1 MEEIKIINL
10 IQAKRYIKNGVIP
23 IRLEI
28 SKYITK
34 PTDDDDVLVFVFN
47 KADTTEVW
55 EKWKNR
61 TLV

>member
-10 IQAKRYIKNGVIP
+10 IQAKRYIKNGVMP

-28 SKYITK
+28 SKYTAK
-34 PTDDDDVLVFVFN
+34 PTYDDDVLVFVFN
-47 KADTTEVW
+47 KEDTVEVW
-55 EKWKNR
+55 EKWKCR

>member
-1 MEEIKIINL
+1 MEEIKIINI
-10 IQAKRYIKNGVIP
+10 IQAKRYIKNGVYP

-28 SKYITK
+28 SKYTTK

-55 EKWKNR
+55 EKWKCR

>member
-10 IQAKRYIKNGVIP
+10 IQAKRYIKNGVFP

-28 SKYITK
+28 SKYTTK
-34 PTDDDDVLVFVFN
+34 PTNDDDVLVFVFN
-47 KADTTEVW
+47 KEDTVEVW

-61 TLV
+61 SLA

>member
-10 IQAKRYIKNGVIP
+10 MQAKRYIKNGVMP

-28 SKYITK
+28 SKYTK
-34 PTDDDDVLVFVFN
+34 PTDEDDDVLVFVF
-47 KADTTEVW
+47 KKEDTTEVW

-61 TLV
+61 SLA